1 MPLKNMTS
9 SQPVMDRVLPQVNYF
24 TPFPYRMNPNIHTRG
39 GYTPLHLSAMH
50 KRDKVYQLLL
60 QTYGADPDRRDYS
73 GFKPQH
79 YLTSSSDKVGEDY
92 LLFDGLGGED
102 LPDIVNKMDDNSTVA
117 SEAAAVVPVYTY
129 SSSSTNTKVDKN
141 KGHFLRDFLRESKRK
156 PPLPPNKPGP
166 SSNIPI

>member
-1 MPLKNMTS
+1 MTS

-73 GFKPQH
+73 GYKPQH

-117 SEAAAVVPVYTY
+117 SEATEETSRLLMTDECDG
-129 SSSSTNTKVDKN
+129 SSLNHENGYAKLKRNKN
-141 KGHFLRDFLRESKRK
+141 KVGTLFC
-156 PPLPPNKPGP
+156 
-166 SSNIPI
+166 